1 MAGIQGEKGKFKPL
15 SDEPMAERALSVRV
29 ARDVDEAVRAVPD
42 RASWLRR
49 VITEAARREL
59 MGEPNDAA

>member
-1 MAGIQGEKGKFKPL
+1 MAGIQGEGGKFKPL
-15 SDEPMAERALSVRV
+15 SEQPMADKALSVRV
-29 ARDVDEAVRAVPD
+29 AQDVDAAVRSLPD

-59 MGEPNDAA
+59 MNEPNDAA